1 MQTFRPPVSREWG
14 AWGMALTPAA
24 LALLTVGPSIAAA
37 LLAFTAWVLG
47 YSGRGAVEV
56 LTGTSAGAA
65 LGPVD
70 RRAAWLWLG
79 LVALPAGG
87 IGLWLLIARPQ
98 LIPLMAALL
107 LLGAGLGLMVARGLA
122 RSLLLRAGAA
132 VALSWGAPFV
142 WIAARG
148 GLDRTGWALWASAV
162 AFFLGSVLRV
172 RSRSRERRNPVF
184 RLLSP
189 ALHGLMAAGLFW
201 LLPAAGL
208 AFLPAALWA
217 LYTSLGQPKT
227 ISLAVIGKQEMKL
240 VGLWTVLSLIGLLL
254 LQ

>member
-14 AWGMALTPAA
+14 AWGMALTPAL
-24 LALLTVGPSIAAA
+24 LALLTAGPSITA
-37 LLAFTAWVLG
+37 LLACAAWILG

-70 RRAAWLWLG
+70 RRTAWLWLA
-79 LVALPAGG
+79 LVTLPAGL
-87 IGLWLLIARPQ
+87 IGLWLLAERPQ
-98 LIPLMAALL
+98 LRLLMLALL
-107 LLGAGLGLMVARGLA
+107 VLGGALALLVARGES

-132 VALSWGAPFV
+132 VALSWGAPLV

-148 GLDRTGWALWASAV
+148 ELDRTGWALWASAI

-189 ALHGLMAAGLFW
+189 ALHALMTAGLFW
-201 LLPAAGL
+201 LLPVAGL
-208 AFLPAALWA
+208 AFLPAALFA
-217 LYTSLGQPKT
+217 LYTSLGEPKT

-240 VGLWTVLSLIGLLL
+240 VGLWTILSLAGLLL

>member
-24 LALLTVGPSIAAA
+24 LALLTAGPSIAAA
-37 LLAFTAWVLG
+37 LAFLAWILG

-65 LGPVD
+65 LGHVD
-70 RRAAWLWLG
+70 RRTAWLWLAT
-79 LVALPAGG
+79 VSLPAGT
-87 IGLWLLIARPQ
+87 IGLWLLTQRPQ
-98 LIPLMAALL
+98 LLPVLAVLL
-107 LLGAGLGLMVARGLA
+107 VLGLGLGLLVARGQS

-132 VALSWGAPFV
+132 VALSWGAPLV
-142 WIAARG
+142 WIAGRG
-148 GLDRTGWALWASAV
+148 SLDRIGWAIWASAV

-172 RSRSRERRNPVF
+172 RARSRERRNPFF

-189 ALHGLMAAGLFW
+189 VLHGLMTVGLFW
-201 LLPAAGL
+201 LLPAAGV
-208 AFLPAALWA
+208 AFLPAALFA
-217 LYTSLGQPKT
+217 LYTSLGEPKT

-240 VGLWTVLSLIGLLL
+240 VGLWTVLCLVGILL